1 MLNKTFLATLIS
13 LMIFSLILIPFAV
26 FAVSSPIV
34 QCGTEKDASGNISNA
49 CTVCD
54 LFTLVDRVVDFML
67 EVIAFPLAV
76 IMFLY
81 GGFMWI
87 TAGGD
92 SGKITKGRKA
102 IEYAVYGMIVAFA
115 AWLIIDT
122 ILKALLSGG
131 MGKIQGWGFWHS
143 IPKCSH

>member
-1 MLNKTFLATLIS
+1 MLSKTFLTTILS
-13 LMIFSLILIPFAV
+13 LTIFSLILLPFAL
-26 FAVSSPIV
+26 FAASPGIV
-34 QCGTEKDASGNISNA
+34 QCGTQEDASGNISNP

-67 EVIAFPLAV
+67 EVVAFPLAV

-92 SGKITKGRKA
+92 SAKITKGRKA

-122 ILKALLSGG
+122 ILKALLAGG
-131 MGKIQGWGFWHS
+131 LGKIQGWGFWHS
-143 IPKCSH
+143 IPQC